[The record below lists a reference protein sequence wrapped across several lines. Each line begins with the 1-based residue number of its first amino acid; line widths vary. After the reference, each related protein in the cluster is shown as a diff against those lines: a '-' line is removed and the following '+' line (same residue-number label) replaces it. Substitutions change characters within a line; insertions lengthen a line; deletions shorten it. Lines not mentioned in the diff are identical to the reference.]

1 MKKFLMFTGVLTL
14 SIYINLYGFQ
24 HETHPEGKK
33 EMQKTCCPSKESK
46 CSPKTSEIKA
56 KEGEIK
62 TLYICPMHKEVI
74 MENRGKCPICG
85 MKLESKKMIYK
96 NGKWEI
102 YEGREKNQKIED
114 KK

>member
-1 MKKFLMFTGVLTL
+1 MKKFLVLTGVLTL

-24 HETHPEGKK
+24 HETHSEGKK

-46 CSPKTSEIKA
+46 CCTRTSEIRA

-74 MENRGKCPICG
+74 MEKEGKCPICG
-85 MKLESKKMIYK
+85 MKLEPKKMIYK

-102 YEGREKNQKIED
+102 YEEAEKTP